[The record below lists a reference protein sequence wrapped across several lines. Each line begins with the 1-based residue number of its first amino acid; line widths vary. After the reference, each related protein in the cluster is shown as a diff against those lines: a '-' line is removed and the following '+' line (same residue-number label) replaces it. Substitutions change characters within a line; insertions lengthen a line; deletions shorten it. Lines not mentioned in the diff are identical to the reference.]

1 ELAQAQILVQQTA
14 IFLAREPP
22 RIPGPVDAE
31 AKPDRVDLLTHL
43 VLLLF
48 ALAHDD
54 GQIGEIF
61 LDLRG
66 AAPAARVEALQ
77 GEGAPDRRLL
87 DIELVDVELVVVL
100 GVGALAADHLRH
112 EIELARADAQRPG
125 ISRGLAVGQAA
136 LGGWLAHDVGAL
148 TRTAFLSA
156 EWPWK
161 VRVGANSPSL
171 WPIMCSV
178 TSTGMNLWPL

>member
-1 ELAQAQILVQQTA
+1 M
-14 IFLAREPP
+14 
-22 RIPGPVDAE
+22 
-31 AKPDRVDLLTHL
+31 LL
-43 VLLLF
+43 LLLF

-61 LDLRG
+61 LDLSG
-66 AAPAARVEALQ
+66 AAAAARVEALQ
-77 GEGAPDRRLL
+77 GEGPPDRRLL
-87 DIELVDVELVVVL
+87 DVELVDVELVVVL
-100 GVGALAADHLRH
+100 GVGDRRLQHLLDVLGDAARREAELGQRPVGALAADHLRH

-125 ISRGLAVGQAA
+125 IGGRLAVGQAA
-136 LGGWLAHDVGAL
+136 LEGGLAHGVGAF